1 MWKEDQFRYV
11 IAQELQKGKGKGYWG
26 MIADGSTRAKTKLVL
41 ERSYTNKSDRNKVT
55 GKEIDIVSINSDLRR
70 TNKGT
75 VQNPLAVEVKAQKGL
90 GKKKM
95 NEEIKRVRSFLSQSH
110 GERYY
115 DIGVVINGNT
125 ITKESELMKSLTT
138 SSAGNNLLVG
148 WLDKNGNPVL
158 MWEKRP
164 ELGSKLNPYSTK
176 GDAEKGRKT
185 GTVWFYKFGTQLES
199 MKKATK
205 SKATKS
211 KATKSKATKS
221 KAKRGSKLNPYPTK
235 GDAEKGR
242 KTGMVWF
249 KKYGTQLKSMKKK

>member
-164 ELGSKLNPYSTK
+164 ELG
-176 GDAEKGRKT
+176 
-185 GTVWFYKFGTQLES
+185 
-199 MKKATK
+199 
-205 SKATKS
+205 
-211 KATKSKATKS
+211 
-221 KAKRGSKLNPYPTK
+221 
-235 GDAEKGR
+235 
-242 KTGMVWF
+242 
-249 KKYGTQLKSMKKK
+249 